1 MLLPPAPNPPLHGAR
16 EGGFHHRLHAS
27 PTARSSTHVPDY
39 STHVR
44 IQKDSG
50 VWPVCVHVCVRVRVR
65 VRVCVRVHAEQQG

>member
-1 MLLPPAPNPPLHGAR
+1 MLLPPAPPSARSQGGGLSPSPPRLPHGSL
-16 EGGFHHRLHAS
+16 LHA
-27 PTARSSTHVPDY
+27 RTHY

-50 VWPVCVHVCVRVRVR
+50 VWPVCVHVCVC